1 MKLKYLPLISILC
14 LGCGQNIEKFKND
27 LLPNVKV
34 FVEKEIKEDTA
45 TSFLKFDTIYINR
58 IDTLTPKERSTY
70 FANLLLYRLEFIKL
84 NLNATQDLLDIKKD
98 RNYLKYYGYESY
110 INDKKEWKEIDSAQK
125 YFDKEIVQLYSKT
138 IDSLKKI
145 NDSVTQYNELYSA
158 EIKFRYVKN
167 NFTLD
172 SGLRYI
178 WFNKKYNL
186 IEPNKEFDNIFEEIN
201 KWYEKSNDLYTSV
214 IRH

>member
-1 MKLKYLPLISILC
+1 MKLKYLLLISILC
-14 LGCGQNIEKFKND
+14 LGCGQNIEQIKND
-27 LLPNVKV
+27 LLPNIKI
-34 FVEKEIKEDTA
+34 FVENEIKEDTVK
-45 TSFLKFDTIYINR
+45 SFLKFDTIFINR

-70 FANLLLYRLEFIKL
+70 FANLLTWKLDFIKL
-84 NLNATQDLLDIKKD
+84 NSNSIRDLLNITKN
-98 RNYLKYYGYESY
+98 RSYLKYYGYDSY
-110 INDKKEWKEIDSAQK
+110 SNDIKEWKELDSAQK

-138 IDSLKKI
+138 IDSLRNIK
-145 NDSVTQYNELYSA
+145 DSVTQYNELYSA
-158 EIKFRYVKN
+158 FIKFRYVKN

-172 SGLRYI
+172 SGSRYI

-186 IEPNKEFDNIFEEIN
+186 IEPNKEFDNIFSELN